1 MARDAALV
9 STWGSPVAGRE
20 AKSLEVFMEF
30 LQTLNKWASEGKCS
44 PPEVFLN
51 VDGSEGMAIIKGKS
65 DSLME
70 LMESDENQKLV
81 SKGSMIVEGLKS
93 HLYFTGDEQI
103 QRGTQLY
110 AEAGNELGFM

>member
-65 DSLME
+65 DALME
-70 LMESDENQKLV
+70 LLESDENQKLV

-93 HLYFTGDEQI
+93 HLYFSGDEQI